1 VGTLVWDRIIDRD
14 PLRAPVEEWGG
25 MAYALSGFSAALPE
39 GWEVVPIVKVGR
51 DLGERALRFL
61 RSLPR
66 VSVGPGVV
74 LVSEPNNRVELRY
87 QDVHRRTEH
96 LSGGVPPWQWTELAP
111 LLSDCDALYVNFI
124 SGMEMGL
131 DTAMAIRT
139 GFHGPTY
146 VDLHSLFLGVSTAGL
161 RVPQLLPSWGK
172 WLRSFDA
179 AQVNEDEF
187 ALLGR
192 NHGDPW
198 EMASEVVG
206 PDLKLL
212 AVTLGG
218 EGSAYV
224 AGAGFR
230 PDPGE
235 WPELR
240 RRVAIPGPATSRK
253 IPARSGTVEGDPTG
267 CGDVWGATFF
277 SRLLA
282 GDALDTAMEF
292 ANEAAARNVTF
303 RGARGLHLHL
313 SGRLAPVEEQR

>member
-1 VGTLVWDRIIDRD
+1 
-14 PLRAPVEEWGG
+14 
-25 MAYALSGFSAALPE
+25 
-39 GWEVVPIVKVGR
+39 
-51 DLGERALRFL
+51 
-61 RSLPR
+61 
-66 VSVGPGVV
+66 VV
-74 LVSEPNNRVELRY
+74 LVPEPNNRVELRY

-96 LSGGVPPWQWTELAP
+96 LSGGVPPWHWTELRP

-161 RVPQLLPSWGK
+161 RVPQFLPSWGK

-179 AQVNEDEF
+179 VQVNEEEF
-187 ALLGR
+187 GLLGR
-192 NHGDPW
+192 EYGDPW

-218 EGSAYV
+218 GGSAYV
-224 AGAGFR
+224 AGAGFQ
-230 PDPGE
+230 PDPAH
-235 WPELR
+235 WPDLR
-240 RRVAIPGPATSRK
+240 KRVAIPGPATSRK
-253 IPARSGTVEGDPTG
+253 IPARSGTLEGDPTG

-303 RGARGLHLHL
+303 RGASGLHLHL
-313 SGRLAPVEEQR
+313 SGRLAPAEEQR

>member
-1 VGTLVWDRIIDRD
+1 
-14 PLRAPVEEWGG
+14 
-25 MAYALSGFSAALPE
+25 MAYVHYPILGPDSMTAAEASECAASADASQFWDYHNLLYAKQGIGFTRENLVALAG
-39 GWEVVPIVKVGR
+39 
-51 DLGERALRFL
+51 
-61 RSLPR
+61 
-66 VSVGPGVV
+66 
-74 LVSEPNNRVELRY
+74 
-87 QDVHRRTEH
+87 
-96 LSGGVPPWQWTELAP
+96 
-111 LLSDCDALYVNFI
+111 
-124 SGMEMGL
+124 EMGL

-139 GFHGPTY
+139 GFPGPTY
-146 VDLHSLFLGVSTAGL
+146 VDLHSLFLGVSAAGL

-179 AQVNEDEF
+179 AQVNEEEF
-187 ALLGR
+187 GLLGR
-192 NHGDPW
+192 DYGDPW
-198 EMASEVVG
+198 AMASEVVG

-235 WPELR
+235 WPGLR
-240 RRVAIPGPATSRK
+240 RRMAIPGPATSRK
-253 IPARSGTVEGDPTG
+253 IPGRSGTLEGDPTG

-282 GDALDTAMEF
+282 GDALDAAMEF